1 MSSALQIA
9 HTDLTGA
16 QKVTAANAVRPA
28 KRPRDYSTQSK
39 AMKMAW
45 ESYRKWSADW
55 LKEFGE
61 KLPFRRYQFNKCLRD
76 AYLEIR
82 IFAAAPVT
90 ITTEE
95 ALSIGSDKLSSIRR
109 AAQ

>member
-16 QKVTAANAVRPA
+16 HKVSAKNAVRPA
-28 KRPRDYSTQSK
+28 KRPRDYATQSK

-55 LKEFGE
+55 FKEFGE

-82 IFAAAPVT
+82 IFAAAPMS
-90 ITTEE
+90 ITPEE
-95 ALSIGSDKLSSIRR
+95 AQFIGSDCLMKMRE
-109 AAQ
+109 AA